1 MTRNQIL
8 AMLRRL
14 ISDEQATGFTE
25 GGNMEEPEGTQEL
38 LNYLDRAVDEYSKRQ
53 ANNKDVRLM
62 KEISVSD
69 NANIP
74 DDFLSFC
81 GCVPLNIIGKKF
93 RFYITPE
100 DQTEKKN
107 VRYMARLPYVTDGK
121 YNDDDVLPYD
131 HDQCMAITALAAVYA
146 LNKNEANVTQDLLLL
161 GYGVNQNVN
170 NQQ

>member
-38 LNYLDRAVDEYSKRQ
+38 LNYLDRAVEEYSKRQ

-62 KEISVSD
+62 KEISVLD
-69 NANIP
+69 GHKIP

-81 GCVPLNIIGKKF
+81 GLIPLKVIGGKF
-93 RFYITPE
+93 RFYSASDDAITV
-100 DQTEKKN
+100 Q
-107 VRYMARLPYVTDGK
+107 YMARLPYVTDGK